1 MTTALVKT
9 ALRIKPPQVNEETKE
24 LQIVRNE
31 NKVCLGEKSFH
42 FDFLYPSYATEQDVY
57 ESSIAPLLNRFVE
70 GNNVTL
76 LTYGQADMY
85 PRLDDQ
91 GILHQF
97 AYSFFDKLKDAE
109 YQIYAS
115 CLELYDED
123 MIDLLALKSNEQHPV
138 IRKDI
143 QGKLYWQGIRE
154 KRAYTAEELLR

>member
-1 MTTALVKT
+1 
-9 ALRIKPPQVNEETKE
+9 
-24 LQIVRNE
+24 
-31 NKVCLGEKSFH
+31 
-42 FDFLYPSYATEQDVY
+42 
-57 ESSIAPLLNRFVE
+57 
-70 GNNVTL
+70 
-76 LTYGQADMY
+76 MY